1 MHRNHSIAKPTLAFV
16 LGFLLFGLLL
26 TQMNSVSAAPS
37 AQSDEPVP
45 AQPFRIRL
53 KQSIP
58 FSLTILLPP
67 PVVALSM
74 PTVTLDAGSEAI
86 SSTLEEAAD
95 AATTGTD
102 AITVTEELSPA
113 LSVDAP
119 VLEESASI
127 TTTDATEALAAG
139 VAAATEEDTPTDLLA
154 TTTVT
159 TVTTVTTAE
168 LVTTTLPMIDGMLAV
183 EVPVTLELDFELV
196 VTETL
201 TSTLPATIT
210 LVTAEGITTTYPVS
224 VLLGITPDA
233 EVEIELLPLP
243 TPVATEEPTPE
254 PTPTATDEPTPAATE
269 VLTDT
274 DTVTPTATI
283 AATPVPGSALPAIDS
298 STTVSANLR
307 SGPGTTFDIVGELGP
322 DAPVQVV
329 ARNEDAS
336 WFLLSGG
343 QWIAGFLLT
352 VQPADAPVATDELI
366 AILNG
371 EATATPVATES
382 ATPEA
387 TTEAPAEA
395 TPAATPVPDVATPPT
410 ATVDANLRS
419 GPGTNFDIIG
429 GTITGEAL
437 TIAGRNADGT
447 WFRLSN
453 GGWISASLVANPP
466 ALDGV
471 PVLNDDGTP
480 AETIAVA
487 TDEAPAEATATPS
500 GSLLGLLPTPTPIAT
515 EVGGDPAANEAYLVE
530 AAAIVDRYDQLFSTS
545 IDPLL
550 SRALADTTLVT
561 NGDWVT
567 SVNAAVALLRRISA
581 DTGELAPP
589 GELAAVQNQL
599 IEAALAFNAVAES
612 LTAAAAGDAAQ
623 LAAAGDAIE
632 TANVALTGADT
643 AIIAVRNP

>member
-1 MHRNHSIAKPTLAFV
+1 MRRNHSIAKPTLAFV

-58 FSLTILLPP
+58 LSLTILMPP
-67 PVVALSM
+67 PVVALAV
-74 PTVTLDAGSEAI
+74 PTTTLDAGSETI

-95 AATTGTD
+95 AAVTGTD
-102 AITVTEELSPA
+102 ALTATEELSPA
-113 LSVDAP
+113 LSVDAA
-119 VLEESASI
+119 VLDDRTLI
-127 TTTDATEALAAG
+127 TPTEATGALAAG
-139 VAAATEEDTPTDLLA
+139 VAAATDDEAPSDLPA
-154 TTTVT
+154 TTTVSS
-159 TVTTVTTAE
+159 AE
-168 LVTTTLPMIDGMLAV
+168 LVTATLPMIDGMLAV
-183 EVPVTLELDFELV
+183 EVPVILELDFELV

-233 EVEIELLPLP
+233 EIEIELLPLP
-243 TPVATEEPTPE
+243 TPVATAEPTPE
-254 PTPTATDEPTPAATE
+254 PTATATDEPAPAATD
-269 VLTDT
+269 VLTET
-274 DTVTPTATI
+274 EAVTETATPTATVS
-283 AATPVPGSALPAIDS
+283 ATPAPESALPAIDS

-352 VQPADAPVATDELI
+352 LQPADAPVATDELI

-371 EATATPVATES
+371 EATATPAATES

-395 TPAATPVPDVATPPT
+395 TPAATPVPDAATPPT

-466 ALDGV
+466 ALDDV

-480 AETIAVA
+480 SEVVAVA
-487 TDEAPAEATATPS
+487 TDEAPAGATATPS

-515 EVGGDPAANEAYLVE
+515 GVGGDPAANEVYLTE

-612 LTAAAAGDAAQ
+612 LTAVAAGDAAQ

>member
-1 MHRNHSIAKPTLAFV
+1 MRRNHSIAKPTLAFV

-58 FSLTILLPP
+58 LSLTILMPP
-67 PVVALSM
+67 PVVALAV
-74 PTVTLDAGSEAI
+74 PTTTLDAGSETI

-95 AATTGTD
+95 AAVTGTD
-102 AITVTEELSPA
+102 ALTATEELSPA
-113 LSVDAP
+113 LSVDAA
-119 VLEESASI
+119 VLDDRTLI
-127 TTTDATEALAAG
+127 TPTEATEALAAG
-139 VAAATEEDTPTDLLA
+139 VAAATDDEAPSDLPA
-154 TTTVT
+154 TTTVSS
-159 TVTTVTTAE
+159 AE
-168 LVTTTLPMIDGMLAV
+168 LVTATLPMIDGMLAV
-183 EVPVTLELDFELV
+183 EVPVILELDFELV

-233 EVEIELLPLP
+233 EIEIELLPLP
-243 TPVATEEPTPE
+243 TPVATAEPTPE
-254 PTPTATDEPTPAATE
+254 PTATATDEPAPAATD
-269 VLTDT
+269 VLTET
-274 DTVTPTATI
+274 EAVTETATPTATVS
-283 AATPVPGSALPAIDS
+283 ATPAPESALPAIDS

-352 VQPADAPVATDELI
+352 LQPADAPVATDELI

-371 EATATPVATES
+371 EATATPAATES

-395 TPAATPVPDVATPPT
+395 TPAATPVPDAATPPT

-466 ALDGV
+466 ALDDV

-480 AETIAVA
+480 SEVVAVA
-487 TDEAPAEATATPS
+487 TDEAPAGATATPS

-515 EVGGDPAANEAYLVE
+515 GVGGDPAANEVYLTE

-612 LTAAAAGDAAQ
+612 LTAVAAGDAAQ

>member
-1 MHRNHSIAKPTLAFV
+1 
-16 LGFLLFGLLL
+16 
-26 TQMNSVSAAPS
+26 
-37 AQSDEPVP
+37 
-45 AQPFRIRL
+45 
-53 KQSIP
+53 
-58 FSLTILLPP
+58 
-67 PVVALSM
+67 VVALAM
-74 PTVTLDAGSEAI
+74 PTATLDAGSEAI
-86 SSTLEEAAD
+86 SSTLEEVVD
-95 AATTGTD
+95 APTTGTD
-102 AITVTEELSPA
+102 AITATEELSPA
-113 LSVDAP
+113 LAADTA
-119 VLEESASI
+119 VLDDSASI
-127 TTTDATEALAAG
+127 TPTEATEATEALAAG
-139 VAAATEEDTPTDLLA
+139 VAAATDEETPADLLTA
-154 TTTVT
+154 TTA
-159 TVTTVTTAE
+159 TTAE
-168 LVTTTLPMIDGMLAV
+168 LVTATLPLIDGMLAV

-210 LVTAEGITTTYPVS
+210 LATAEGVTTTYPVS

-254 PTPTATDEPTPAATE
+254 PTATATDEPTPDATE
-269 VLTDT
+269 VLTET
-274 DTVTPTATI
+274 ETVTPTATVT
-283 AATPVPGSALPAIDS
+283 ATPAPESVLPAIES

-322 DAPVQVV
+322 DAAVQVV

-352 VQPADAPVATDELI
+352 VQPADAPVATPELI
-366 AILNG
+366 ATLNG
-371 EATATPVATES
+371 EAT

-395 TPAATPVPDVATPPT
+395 TPAATPVPDTATPPT

-437 TIAGRNADGT
+437 TIVGRNADGT

-453 GGWISASLVANPP
+453 GGWISASLVATPP
-466 ALDGV
+466 AIDSV

-480 AETIAVA
+480 SEAAAVT

-515 EVGGDPAANEAYLVE
+515 GVGGDPAANEAYLTE

-550 SRALADTTLVT
+550 SRALADTSLVT

-623 LAAAGDAIE
+623 LATAGDAIE
-632 TANVALTGADT
+632 AANVALTGADT
-643 AIIAVRNP
+643 AIIAARNP

>member
-58 FSLTILLPP
+58 LSLTILMPP
-67 PVVALSM
+67 PVVALAV
-74 PTVTLDAGSEAI
+74 PTTTLDAASETI

-95 AATTGTD
+95 AAVTGTD
-102 AITVTEELSPA
+102 ALTATEELSPA
-113 LSVDAP
+113 LSVDAA
-119 VLEESASI
+119 VLDESTLI
-127 TTTDATEALAAG
+127 TPTEATEALAAG
-139 VAAATEEDTPTDLLA
+139 VAAATDDEAPSDLPA
-154 TTTVT
+154 TTTVSS
-159 TVTTVTTAE
+159 AE
-168 LVTTTLPMIDGMLAV
+168 LVTATLPMIDGMLAV
-183 EVPVTLELDFELV
+183 EVPVILELDFELV

-233 EVEIELLPLP
+233 EIEIELLPLP
-243 TPVATEEPTPE
+243 TPVATAEPTPE
-254 PTPTATDEPTPAATE
+254 PTATATDEPAPAATD
-269 VLTDT
+269 VLTET
-274 DTVTPTATI
+274 EAVTETATPTATVS
-283 AATPVPGSALPAIDS
+283 ATPAPESALPAIDS

-352 VQPADAPVATDELI
+352 LQPADAPVATDELI

-371 EATATPVATES
+371 EATATPPATES

-395 TPAATPVPDVATPPT
+395 TPAATPVPDAATPPT

-466 ALDGV
+466 ALDDV

-480 AETIAVA
+480 SEVAAVA
-487 TDEAPAEATATPS
+487 TDEAPAGATATPS

-515 EVGGDPAANEAYLVE
+515 GVGGDPAANEVYLTE

-612 LTAAAAGDAAQ
+612 LTAVAAGDAAQ